1 MQKNDI
7 LTLKF
12 VKKRLVRKPSEKVVI
27 GAFQGDKNMLK
38 NKNEFK
44 SDE

>member
-1 MQKNDI
+1 M

-12 VKKRLVRKPSEKVVI
+12 VKKRLVSKPEKVVI